1 MRTVRAKIGDGLR
14 YAYADSLHAFTVN
27 TRPHDNRDLA
37 PTKAGWWV
45 RLLVAGV
52 FAFHLNYVP
61 IHLAS
66 AAHLDGV
73 LESLAELVF
82 HHDDHHAEHHHS
94 DEHVPHPASDHTLTL
109 TAQTQA
115 HGAVA
120 LTVFILSADIF
131 IVLPQPPSSP
141 LPLVFER
148 IRPPGE
154 SPPDPL
160 QPRAP
165 PLA

>member
-14 YAYADSLHAFTVN
+14 YAYADSLRAFTVN
-27 TRPHDNRDLA
+27 TSPHDNRNLA
-37 PTKAGWWV
+37 PTKAEWWV

-52 FAFHLNYVP
+52 FAFYLNFVP
-61 IHLAS
+61 LHLATT
-66 AAHLDGV
+66 AHLDGV
-73 LESLAELVF
+73 LESLAESVF

-94 DEHVPHPASDHTLTL
+94 DEHVPHPPSDHTLTL

-120 LTVFILSADIF
+120 LDVFILPADIS
-131 IVLPQPPSSP
+131 IVLPQPHSSP

-154 SPPDPL
+154 SPPAPL
-160 QPRAP
+160 LPRAP

>member
-1 MRTVRAKIGDGLR
+1 MSARQ
-14 YAYADSLHAFTVN
+14 
-27 TRPHDNRDLA
+27 HDKRCLS

-45 RLLVAGV
+45 RLVAAGV
-52 FAFHLNYVP
+52 FGFYLNYVP
-61 IHLAS
+61 IHLAT

-82 HHDDHHAEHHHS
+82 HHDDHHADHHDS
-94 DEHVPHPASDHTLTL
+94 DGHNPHPASDHTLTL
-109 TAQTQA
+109 TAQTQIN
-115 HGAVA
+115 GAVA
-120 LTVFILSADIF
+120 FPVFILPADTL
-131 IVLPQPPSSP
+131 VALPLPSSSP
-141 LPLVFER
+141 RPLVFER

>member
-1 MRTVRAKIGDGLR
+1 MSARR
-14 YAYADSLHAFTVN
+14 YDNHSLS
-27 TRPHDNRDLA
+27 

-45 RLLVAGV
+45 RLVVAGV
-52 FAFHLNYVP
+52 FAFYLNYVP
-61 IHLAS
+61 IHLAT

-73 LESLAELVF
+73 LDSLAELVF
-82 HHDDHHAEHHHS
+82 HHDGHPEADHDGGDH
-94 DEHVPHPASDHTLTL
+94 DPHPASDHTLTL

-115 HGAVA
+115 PVSVLAVVCVLA
-120 LTVFILSADIF
+120 DTSILIE
-131 IVLPQPPSSP
+131 LPQPQRPIP
-141 LPLVFER
+141 VCER

-154 SPPDPL
+154 PPPDPL